1 MFYKINVY
9 IFILFFGT
17 LCISYCLTMHVFT
30 AKMAASSNFFNMLIF
45 FGVFFF
51 LFFSFLFFFII
62 HCNSGDIAV
71 VSRSKISFR
80 A

>member
-51 LFFSFLFFFII
+51 LFFFII